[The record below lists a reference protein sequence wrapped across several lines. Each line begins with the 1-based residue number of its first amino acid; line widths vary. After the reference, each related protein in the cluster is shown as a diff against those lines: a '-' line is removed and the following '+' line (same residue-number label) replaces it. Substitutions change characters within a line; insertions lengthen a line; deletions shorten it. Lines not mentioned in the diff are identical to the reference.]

1 LKKKSKSYRASSTT
15 IRSIIAIAL
24 AVSMLAAVG
33 TTTSLSPLVLLQQQH
48 AYAAGQTKQQ
58 EQKTVQSL
66 HGNLAKRST
75 TAAAVPSSINTTT
88 SLGIATS
95 PFYESNVSKVIG
107 QRVVSTA
114 NGITPQIETTYIKNG
129 TIKGVGNV
137 RDLHTW
143 TNTAPVPPATSR
155 FPGMSHDVGQ
165 GVLTTADGQDMAT
178 WIGYGIGRSNIN
190 GTITY
195 HDVILF
201 NTNSTG
207 KLAFLKNLEGLSI
220 ASENGNKIIQK
231 IYEWK

>member
-1 LKKKSKSYRASSTT
+1 
-15 IRSIIAIAL
+15 
-24 AVSMLAAVG
+24 MLSAVG

-88 SLGIATS
+88 SLGIASS

-178 WIGYGIGRSNIN
+178 WIGYGLGRSNIN

-207 KLAFLKNLEGLSI
+207 RLAFLKNIEGLHI
-220 ASENGNKIIQK
+220 AEADGNNRTTK
-231 IYEWK
+231 IYEWKS

>member
-1 LKKKSKSYRASSTT
+1 MKNVNL
-15 IRSIIAIAL
+15 
-24 AVSMLAAVG
+24 
-33 TTTSLSPLVLLQQQH
+33 
-48 AYAAGQTKQQ
+48 KQQ
-58 EQKTVQSL
+58 FKNVISFFAIVGLLSMTSIVVLPIGKAHAITS
-66 HGNLAKRST
+66 SP
-75 TAAAVPSSINTTT
+75 AVPNSINTTT
-88 SLGIATS
+88 SLGIAAS
-95 PFYESNVSKVIG
+95 PFYESNVSKPIG

-137 RDLHTW
+137 TDLHTW

-155 FPGMSHDVGQ
+155 FPGMNHDVGQ

-195 HDVILF
+195 HDIILF

-207 KLAFLKNLEGLSI
+207 RLAFLKNLEGLSI
-220 ASENGNKIIQK
+220 ASDDGNKITQK

>member
-1 LKKKSKSYRASSTT
+1 MQRCSTPLLMKNVNIKQQFKNVISFFAIVGLLSMT
-15 IRSIIAIAL
+15 SIVVLPIGKAHAI
-24 AVSMLAAVG
+24 
-33 TTTSLSPLVLLQQQH
+33 TSLP
-48 AYAAGQTKQQ
+48 
-58 EQKTVQSL
+58 
-66 HGNLAKRST
+66 
-75 TAAAVPSSINTTT
+75 AVPSSINTTT
-88 SLGIATS
+88 SLGIAAS

-129 TIKGVGNV
+129 TIKGVGKV
-137 RDLHTW
+137 TDLHTW

-195 HDVILF
+195 HDIILF

>member
-1 LKKKSKSYRASSTT
+1 
-15 IRSIIAIAL
+15 
-24 AVSMLAAVG
+24 MLAAVG

-195 HDVILF
+195 HDIILF

-207 KLAFLKNLEGLSI
+207 RLAFLKNIEGLHI
-220 ASENGNKIIQK
+220 AEADGNNRTTK
-231 IYEWK
+231 IYEWKS

>member
-1 LKKKSKSYRASSTT
+1 MQRCN
-15 IRSIIAIAL
+15 
-24 AVSMLAAVG
+24 
-33 TTTSLSPLVLLQQQH
+33 SPLLMKNVNI
-48 AYAAGQTKQQ
+48 KQQ
-58 EQKTVQSL
+58 FKNVISFFAIVGLLSMTSIVVLPIGKAHAITS
-66 HGNLAKRST
+66 SP
-75 TAAAVPSSINTTT
+75 AVPSSINTTT
-88 SLGIATS
+88 SLGIAAS

-155 FPGMSHDVGQ
+155 FPGMNHDVGQ

-195 HDVILF
+195 HDIILF